1 MKPIA
6 MTLILLTLTAFGAN
20 MAIAA
25 DDTSAEPAPLS
36 QYEAPPAGNGQS
48 TPDADVNR
56 FRMDLSLS
64 LLNIDFYDNLDDDLD
79 GVSAITAGPLR
90 APLGIGIGGSIGN
103 HVSLGCRF
111 LLGFTARDYDVETSG
126 TYFEYKIL
134 PYIEIAFGHRRVK
147 PFIVFSTGVGG
158 YVSNYKYGD
167 DYESDSSSVQ
177 FLFGVGGGVHIFF
190 GEHASLDF
198 WEFETIG
205 VGKETEEWSDEDTV
219 EDFLVLTSS
228 ADLFIGL
235 TIWI

>member
-1 MKPIA
+1 
-6 MTLILLTLTAFGAN
+6 
-20 MAIAA
+20 
-25 DDTSAEPAPLS
+25 LS
-36 QYEAPPAGNGQS
+36 QYEAQPAGNGQS
-48 TPDADVNR
+48 TSDGDINR

-64 LLNIDFYDNLDDDLD
+64 IFNIDYYDNLDDDQD

-126 TYFEYKIL
+126 IYFEYKIL

-167 DYESDSSSVQ
+167 DHEQDRSNVQ
-177 FLFGVGGGVHIFF
+177 FLFGFGGGVHIFF
-190 GEHASLDF
+190 GERASLDF

-205 VGKETEEWSDEDTV
+205 VGNETEEWNYEDAA
-219 EDFLVLTSS
+219 EDFQVLTSS

>member
-1 MKPIA
+1 MKPFA
-6 MTLILLTLTAFGAN
+6 MILIFLTLTALWAN

-25 DDTSAEPAPLS
+25 DDTFTEPTPS
-36 QYEAPPAGNGQS
+36 PQYEAQPAGNGQS
-48 TPDADVNR
+48 APDADANR

-64 LLNIDFYDNLDDDLD
+64 MFNFDYYDNLDDDLD

-90 APLGIGIGGSIGN
+90 APLGIGIGGSIRD

-111 LLGFTARDYDVETSG
+111 LLGFTARDYDAETSG
-126 TYFEYKIL
+126 TYLEYKIL
-134 PYIEIAFGHRRVK
+134 PYIEIAFGHRRIK

-158 YVSNYKYGD
+158 YVSKYKYGD
-167 DYESDSSSVQ
+167 NYEQDYSNVQ

-190 GEHASLDF
+190 GERASLDL

-205 VGKETEEWSDEDTV
+205 VGNETREWSDEDTV
-219 EDFLVLTSS
+219 EDFRVLTSS